1 MNPTPSPPPPLIRV
15 LIVDDHPVVRVG
27 LRSVLGNTQGI
38 EVIGEAATGQQVIA
52 YALELQPTL
61 VLLDLRLPDMSGLDA
76 CRRIKELVP
85 APYVV
90 FLTSYADDASVV
102 AAIGA
107 GADGYLLKDV
117 DGANLPSALRIVADG
132 GTALDPVTARS
143 LATAMRQPESN
154 GQGDASVGPALGPGT
169 SRACPCGGRS
179 DQQGGGQLPS
189 PDGGHGEELSGQRL
203 RQAQREEP
211 DGSRGSVAERTAGAP
226 RRWGSTP
233 ATAVRGRR
241 CG

>member
-1 MNPTPSPPPPLIRV
+1 M

-38 EVIGEAATGQQVIA
+38 EVIGEAATGQQGIA

-143 LATAMRQPESN
+143 LATAMRQPESTGREMRRLDPLSAQERRVLALVAEGRTN
-154 GQGDASVGPALGPGT
+154 KEVANFLHLTEGTVKNYLGNVFDKLNVKNRTEAVGLWLREQRGHPDAGVPRL
-169 SRACPCGGRS
+169 R
-179 DQQGGGQLPS
+179 LPS
-189 PDGGHGEELSGQRL
+189 GDG
-203 RQAQREEP
+203 
-211 DGSRGSVAERTAGAP
+211 VAAE
-226 RRWGSTP
+226 
-233 ATAVRGRR
+233 VR
-241 CG
+241 